1 MHYHAAGK
9 RTDGRETR
17 ERMRKLAKTLLN
29 ILVVCAVLVLAA
41 SVLRIYHASS
51 HVAATGTVSTGA
63 STAVTGNTSA
73 HERFVQ
79 MLDEGTGPR
88 VMRPAQTPDAPYE
101 SYYYYQQLSAVEQS
115 GYRTIYETMYL
126 RAPRA
131 RVEGLS
137 GEGVERVYRCV
148 VEDCPEFAYLVP
160 GCTYSMAGTGS
171 MLAFTYLAD
180 EQGIQQQVDE
190 LNAVLDE
197 MTTTAD
203 GLGTTEEKLRW
214 FHDALSLRT
223 AYDDEAAQSVL
234 SAQAIETTFPHV
246 ESAYGALV
254 EGEAVCGGYASAFE
268 YLCHLSGIPCIYVT
282 GTATID
288 VASGGHAWNLVEVDG
303 TWSVVDATWDDD
315 DNQATEQR
323 YDFFLVSDA
332 EHDQNI
338 DSHDLLT
345 AIPEGEQIDCA
356 SNYLCKAC
364 MSGSMS
370 VGILLVA

>member
-1 MHYHAAGK
+1 
-9 RTDGRETR
+9 
-17 ERMRKLAKTLLN
+17 MRKLGKALFD
-29 ILVVCAVLVLAA
+29 ILVVCAVLMFAA
-41 SVLRIYHASS
+41 YVYKIYRMPTN
-51 HVAATGTVSTGA
+51 VAATGTVSTGA
-63 STAVTGNTSA
+63 SVAAVGSVSA
-73 HERFVQ
+73 HDRFVQ

-88 VMRPAQTPDAPYE
+88 VLRPAQTPDAPYE
-101 SYYYYQQLSAVEQS
+101 SYYYYQQLGAAEKS
-115 GYRTIYETMYL
+115 GYRAIYETMYV

-180 EQGIQQQVDE
+180 EQGIQKQVDE

-197 MTTTAD
+197 IGATAD
-203 GLGTTEEKLRW
+203 GLDTTEEKLRW
-214 FHDALSLRT
+214 FHDTLSLRT

-234 SAQAIETTFPHV
+234 SAQAIETMFPHV

-282 GTATID
+282 GTATTD

-323 YDFFLVSDA
+323 YDFFLASDA

-345 AIPEGEQIDCA
+345 AIPEGEQI
-356 SNYLCKAC
+356 
-364 MSGSMS
+364 G
-370 VGILLVA
+370 